1 MNIEKKE
8 VGRLK
13 NLKTKKNSQRPSKS
27 LGNHKTSKLHMN
39 TLALALVALTIAPG
53 ALVAAHGQCSHGAKI
68 TDAKVAGE

>member
-13 NLKTKKNSQRPSKS
+13 KNLKQTS
-27 LGNHKTSKLHMN
+27 LSNFIKLHMN

>member
-13 NLKTKKNSQRPSKS
+13 KNLKQTLSQTS
-27 LGNHKTSKLHMN
+27 LSNFIKLHMN

>member
-1 MNIEKKE
+1 M
-8 VGRLK
+8 RLI
-13 NLKTKKNSQRPSKS
+13 
-27 LGNHKTSKLHMN
+27 HMN

>member
-13 NLKTKKNSQRPSKS
+13 KNLKQTS
-27 LGNHKTSKLHMN
+27 LSNFIKLHMN

-53 ALVAAHGQCSHGAKI
+53 ALVAAHGQCSHGTTRA
-68 TDAKVAGE
+68 DAKVAGE